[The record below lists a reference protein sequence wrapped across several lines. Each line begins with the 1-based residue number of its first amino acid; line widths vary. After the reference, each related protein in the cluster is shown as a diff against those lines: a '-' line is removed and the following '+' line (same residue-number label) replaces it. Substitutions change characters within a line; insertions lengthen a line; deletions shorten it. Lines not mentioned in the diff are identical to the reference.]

1 MAFGLR
7 GPACVVSSACASAA
21 HAMMTA
27 VDLLRC
33 GRADAVVT
41 GGAEACLAPGVLS
54 AWRAMRVLSA
64 DRCRP
69 FSRDRDGLTL
79 GEGAGILVL
88 ERLDDALARGARPLA
103 LLAGGALTSDA
114 GDLVAPA
121 QAGMEAAMRLA
132 LVDAG
137 LPPEAV
143 DHVNAHGTG
152 TGLNDQTEARALAAV
167 FPGIAAIPVTATK
180 SLHGHALGASP
191 AIEAALVVET
201 LRTGLIPPTARYD
214 VPDPALPLDV
224 VAGAARRHPVTTVL
238 SNSFAF
244 GGLDASLIFR
254 AVDA

>member
-54 AWRAMRVLSA
+54 A

-88 ERLDDALARGARPLA
+88 ER
-103 LLAGGALTSDA
+103 LAGGALTSDA

-132 LVDAG
+132 LADAG